1 MKKDQNLTR
10 VFERYRYD
18 STIVNKSRTWFQQ
31 QVTLLGAKRI
41 SKTDLFRQERTVSK
55 ITPGSLYLFYYDP
68 KFKEELPYY
77 DRFPLVFP
85 YSATKDGF
93 IGLNMHYLPHFPRVK
108 LFQKLLTYANND
120 LFDETT
126 KLKYSWSLIKGVS
139 KFRPAQA
146 CIKQYLLD
154 HVQSMFIQIKPS
166 DWHTVMMLPIEQFAG
181 ANKQT
186 VWKESNKWVR

>member
-93 IGLNMHYLPHFPRVK
+93 IGLNMHYLPYFPRVK

-139 KFRPAQA
+139 KFRPAQP

-154 HVQSMFIQIKPS
+154 HVQSAFIRIKPS